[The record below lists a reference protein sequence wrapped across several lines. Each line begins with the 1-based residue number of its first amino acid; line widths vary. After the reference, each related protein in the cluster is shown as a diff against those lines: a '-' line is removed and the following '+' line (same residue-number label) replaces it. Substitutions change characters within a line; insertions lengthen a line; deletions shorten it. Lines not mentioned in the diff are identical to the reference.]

1 MPRVNLY
8 LNEADNKRWE
18 KLDNKSRFV
27 SDALNGLSSNG
38 RTVAFEA
45 ADSGSSPDEPA
56 TTMVVMNKETYKNLT
71 KTGSGKLNLCGHGAG
86 AQFCKFARSGKPCT
100 YKAAK

>member
-18 KLDNKSRFV
+18 KLDNKSKFV

-38 RTVAFEA
+38 RTDGFEP
-45 ADSGSSPDEPA
+45 SNLGSSPGEPA
-56 TTMVVMNKETYKNLT
+56 KELVGKI
-71 KTGSGKLNLCGHGAG
+71 GMGKLNLCGHGAG
-86 AQFCKFARSGKPCT
+86 AQFCKFARPGKPCT